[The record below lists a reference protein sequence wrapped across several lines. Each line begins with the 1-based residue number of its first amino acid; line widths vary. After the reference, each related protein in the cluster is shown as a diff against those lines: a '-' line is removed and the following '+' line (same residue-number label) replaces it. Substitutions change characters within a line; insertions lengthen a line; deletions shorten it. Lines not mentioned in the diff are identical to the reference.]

1 MAFLLLFPF
10 FLLRFGLLSLLSRE
24 AVARAARF
32 APLKE
37 GERWAYWVYQAS
49 NAALLMGL
57 FFSRVRSS
65 PPWLFFTAAVVCGV
79 GLLLL
84 ALSVVGFAS
93 PAPSGMS
100 GNGLYRFSRN
110 PMYVAYFVFFLGCAL
125 LVQSVLLL
133 LFLAAFQLSAH
144 WIILA
149 EERWCLEKFGPEY
162 RLYCARVRRYL

>member
-37 GERWAYWVYQAS
+37 GERWAYWVYHAS

-57 FFSRVRSS
+57 LFSRVRAS
-65 PPWLFFTAAVVCGV
+65 PSWLFFTAAVVCGV

-125 LVQSVLLL
+125 LVQSVPLL